1 MTRFGIVMTALLVA
15 CPLFAAE
22 EDYLLQGNSYLAEK
36 AYDKAVQAFRR
47 ATRLDPKS
55 AAAYRGLGSAY
66 YNLGNGETASFP
78 QLLEEAIAAYRQA
91 LSIASDADTLYH
103 LGMSYLMAGNMT
115 EASIVRQRLS
125 LLDRNKANLLA
136 FQIGA
141 EKDAASG
148 ASAASYV
155 TIIRTNGS
163 DGEQRTAVKVQNRQ
177 VWVPVTFGHK
187 GRSVSTWLLLDT
199 GASSTSVPAA
209 LARQLG
215 VTAAETTGGRARL
228 ADGSVVQTDD
238 VILDRVRVGP
248 KEKRDLN
255 VKIIPSAGADGIG
268 LLGFDFLGEF
278 LYTVDPKNRVI
289 RWH

>member
-177 VWVPVTFGHK
+177 VWVPVV
-187 GRSVSTWLLLDT
+187 SVPT
-199 GASSTSVPAA
+199 GAPGASAPLTITGPVNAPAPCRRAPTAIVTGPEPNAWVRLRVKVPASRA
-209 LARQLG
+209 TPPVVWLSQARTK
-215 VTAAETTGGRARL
+215 VPAPRFRRTAAPARVPL
-228 ADGSVVQTDD
+228 PCHV
-238 VILDRVRVGP
+238 
-248 KEKRDLN
+248 
-255 VKIIPSAGADGIG
+255 
-268 LLGFDFLGEF
+268 
-278 LYTVDPKNRVI
+278 
-289 RWH
+289 